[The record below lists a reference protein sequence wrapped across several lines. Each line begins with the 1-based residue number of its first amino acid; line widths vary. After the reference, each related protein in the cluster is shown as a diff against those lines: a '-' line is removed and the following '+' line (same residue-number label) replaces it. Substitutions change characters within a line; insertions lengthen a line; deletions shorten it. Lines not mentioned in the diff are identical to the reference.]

1 MAFTEADR
9 VLIRQYV
16 GWSAIFQQFQPLL
29 ESAITTI
36 QSVAD
41 GGIRIDNSTELL
53 VKSLLADLQKVD
65 AKLLD
70 FDCLGTNVVNKI
82 QMDNIRAR
90 MVVQQWGRTLV
101 GRLCT
106 VLSLEGPLSD
116 CYSSHPSGP
125 VTVGWSLGSGIS
137 Q

>member
-16 GWSAIFQQFQPLL
+16 GWSAIFLQAQPLL

-36 QSVAD
+36 QSVAE
-41 GGIRIDNSTELL
+41 GGVRADNSTELL
-53 VKSLLADLQKVD
+53 VRSLLAQLQKVD
-65 AKLLD
+65 AKLMD
-70 FDCLGTNVVNKI
+70 FDCLGTNTVNRI
-82 QMDNIRAR
+82 QMDNVRAR
-90 MVVQQWGRTLV
+90 MVVMQWGRTLV

-116 CYSSHPSGP
+116 CFSSQPTGP
-125 VTVGWSLGSGIS
+125 VRLGYAIGAS

>member
-16 GWSAIFQQFQPLL
+16 GWSAIFLQYQPLL

-36 QSVAD
+36 QSKLD
-41 GGIRIDNSTELL
+41 GGTRDDNSTELL
-53 VKSLLADLQKVD
+53 VRSYLAQLQKID
-65 AKLLD
+65 AKLME

-82 QMDNIRAR
+82 QQDNIRAR
-90 MVVQQWGRTLV
+90 MVIQQWGRTMV

-106 VLSLEGPLSD
+106 VLSLEGPISD

-125 VTVGWSLGSGIS
+125 VTIGYALGAG
-137 Q
+137 

>member
-16 GWSAIFQQFQPLL
+16 GWSAIFLQFQPLL

-41 GGIRIDNSTELL
+41 GGTRADGSTETL
-53 VKSLLADLQKVD
+53 VRSLLAQLQAVD
-65 AKLLD
+65 AKLAD
-70 FDCLGTNVVNKI
+70 FDCLGTLAVNKI
-82 QMDNIRAR
+82 QMDQIRAR
-90 MVVQQWGRTLV
+90 MVVQQWGRVLV

-106 VLSLEGPLSD
+106 VLSLEGPISD
-116 CYSSHPSGP
+116 CYSPGSTGP
-125 VTVGWSLGSGIS
+125 VRLGYAIGAS

>member
-16 GWSAIFQQFQPLL
+16 GWSAIYLQYQPLL

-36 QSVAD
+36 QSTAD
-41 GGIRIDNSTELL
+41 GGVRIDNSTELL
-53 VKSLLADLQKVD
+53 VKSLLAQLQQID
-65 AKLLD
+65 AKLME
-70 FDCLGTNVVNKI
+70 FDCLGVNVVNKI
-82 QMDNIRAR
+82 SQDNIRAR
-90 MVVQQWGRTLV
+90 MVIMQWGRTLV

-106 VLSLEGPLSD
+106 VLSLQGPITD
-116 CYSSHPSGP
+116 CYSSSPSGH
-125 VTVGWSLGSGIS
+125 VTLGYAMGAH

>member
-16 GWSAIFQQFQPLL
+16 GWTAIFQVAQPLL

-53 VKSLLADLQKVD
+53 VKSLLAQLQKVD
-65 AKLLD
+65 EQLLE
-70 FDCLGTNVVNKI
+70 FGCLGTVSVNKVA
-82 QMDNIRAR
+82 MDNVRAR
-90 MVVQQWGRTLV
+90 MVVMQWGRVLV

-106 VLSLEGPLSD
+106 VLSLEGPITD
-116 CYSSHPSGP
+116 CYSSSPSGP
-125 VTVGWSLGSGIS
+125 VTLGYAIGAS